1 MAAISIKNVSK
12 KYQNEVIALKGISFE
27 VKEGSFTAFLGK
39 NGAGKSTTIN
49 IISTLLEPTDGEVSI
64 FGHTLGKED
73 GIIRTLI
80 GVVFQHPMLDDELTV
95 EENLRIR
102 ASFYGLTGNLATH
115 KIMELLQT
123 LGIEGALK
131 QKYKQLSGGQK
142 RKADIARALLHEPK
156 LLILDEPT
164 TGLDPKS
171 RKDLWDY
178 ILRLQASTSMTL
190 LLTTH
195 YLDEVNDAD
204 EVIIIHEGLIKEQ
217 SSSAALREQYTKTK
231 LRTPFQD
238 ELKQLVTTYHQPF
251 KERSDQLELY
261 FDTSKDALT
270 FLTKHESMFTHFEII
285 QGTMDDV
292 FIALTEGDE
301 L

>member
-12 KYQNEVIALKGISFE
+12 KYQNEVTALKGISFE

-73 GIIRTLI
+73 GIIRSLI

-102 ASFYGLTGNLATH
+102 ASFYGLTGNLATN

-142 RKADIARALLHEPK
+142 RKADIARALLHEPE

-195 YLDEVNDAD
+195 YLDEVNDSD

-238 ELKQLVTTYHQPF
+238 ELKQLVTENHQPF

>member
-12 KYQNEVIALKGISFE
+12 KYQNEVTALKGISFE

-73 GIIRTLI
+73 GIIRSLI

-238 ELKQLVTTYHQPF
+238 ELKQLVTSNHQPF

>member
-80 GVVFQHPMLDDELTV
+80 GLVFQHPMLDDELTV

-238 ELKQLVTTYHQPF
+238 ELKQLVTENHQPF

>member
-1 MAAISIKNVSK
+1 MAAISIKNVNK

-73 GIIRTLI
+73 GIIRSLI

-102 ASFYGLTGNLATH
+102 ASFYGLSGNQATH

-238 ELKQLVTTYHQPF
+238 ELKQLVTSNHQPF

>member
-1 MAAISIKNVSK
+1 MAAISIKNVNK

-73 GIIRTLI
+73 GIIRSLI

-115 KIMELLQT
+115 KIIELLQT

-238 ELKQLVTTYHQPF
+238 ELKQLVTENHQPF

-301 L
+301 S

>member
-12 KYQNEVIALKGISFE
+12 KYQNDVIALRGISFK

-142 RKADIARALLHEPK
+142 RKADIARALLHEPE

-238 ELKQLVTTYHQPF
+238 ELKQLVASNHQPF

-261 FDTSKDALT
+261 FDSSKDALM
-270 FLTKHESMFTHFEII
+270 FLNKHESMFTHFEII

>member
-12 KYQNEVIALKGISFE
+12 KYQNEVTALKGINFE

-238 ELKQLVTTYHQPF
+238 ELKQLVTENHQPF

>member
-1 MAAISIKNVSK
+1 MAAISIKNVTK
-12 KYQNEVIALKGISFE
+12 KYQNEVTALKGINFE

-80 GVVFQHPMLDDELTV
+80 GLVFQHPMLDDELTV

-115 KIMELLQT
+115 KIIELLQT

-238 ELKQLVTTYHQPF
+238 ELKQLVTSNHQPF

-261 FDTSKDALT
+261 FDSSKDALT
-270 FLTKHESMFTHFEII
+270 FLNKHESMFTHFEII